1 MYYIFT
7 YMRTH
12 IIIDDDQKTKWWEI
26 KREAANLNMKIGDY
40 LILCHEF
47 RKKNKEKEVLLKI
60 LETPLSGGEKGI
72 NTIKAS
78 KSMWKI

>member
-1 MYYIFT
+1 
-7 YMRTH
+7 MRTN
-12 IIIDDDQKTKWWEI
+12 IIIDDAQKNKWWEI

-47 RKKNKEKEVLLKI
+47 RKKNQEREQLLKI
-60 LETPLSGGEKGI
+60 LEAPLSGGEKEI
-72 NTIKAS
+72 DAIKAT